1 MKSLTSILPPPRK
14 TTQNAPSE
22 GSSLRSSLLFFYINK
37 VKNLHANRSKAPQ
50 QLNLAQTNRVD

>member
-22 GSSLRSSLLFFYINK
+22 GSSLLFFTLIKSRTYMQTEAKPPN
-37 VKNLHANRSKAPQ
+37 NS
-50 QLNLAQTNRVD
+50 NLAQTNRVD